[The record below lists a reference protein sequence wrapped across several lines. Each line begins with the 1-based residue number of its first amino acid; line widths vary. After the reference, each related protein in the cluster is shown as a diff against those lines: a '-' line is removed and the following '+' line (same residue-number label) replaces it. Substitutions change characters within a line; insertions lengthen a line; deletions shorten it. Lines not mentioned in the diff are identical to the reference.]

1 VLTEHLSTA
10 WQDLVATV
18 TGVIPRVVMGV
29 VIAVVLLL
37 AARAI
42 RRLAAVACRRAQIDT
57 LATSLGL
64 TPLVARL
71 GVRQP
76 ASEWIPGLIYAAV
89 LLLFT
94 QTGATVLGLTP
105 IADSIRAFFSYLPNV
120 IAAVGVL
127 LAGSA
132 AAEFAGTAVRRSA
145 EDSGID
151 LAPTLGSM
159 TSGLILFVTGI
170 MALAQLKI
178 DTEMI
183 RIVTICAL
191 GGIALAFGLSLGL
204 GSRDVTRNMIAGFY
218 ARKVLRP
225 GDQVTIGQRTGTLV
239 MITPTQTVLQADGQ
253 QEIAVSNGVFLDSPD
268 GVAFVPTEPG
278 ASGTAFE

>member
-1 VLTEHLSTA
+1 MLTEHLRTA

-18 TGVIPRVVMGV
+18 TGVIPRLVMGV
-29 VIAVVLLL
+29 VIAVVLVL

-42 RRLAAVACRRAQIDT
+42 RRLAAVACRRAQVDT

-64 TPLVARL
+64 SALVARL

-76 ASEWIPGLIYAAV
+76 ASEWIPGLIYAGV

-105 IADSIRAFFSYLPNV
+105 IADSIRAFFGYLPNV
-120 IAAVGVL
+120 IAAIGVL

-132 AAEFAGTAVRRSA
+132 AADFAGTAVRRSA

-170 MALAQLKI
+170 MALAQLRI

-225 GDQVTIGQRTGTLV
+225 GDRVTIGQRTGTLV
-239 MITPTQTVLQADGQ
+239 MITPTQTVLQADDR
-253 QEIAVSNGVFLDSPD
+253 QEEVAVSNAVFLDGPD
-268 GVAFVPTEPG
+268 GVAFVPAEPG
-278 ASGTAFE
+278 ARE

>member
-1 VLTEHLSTA
+1 MVTEHLQTA
-10 WQDLVATV
+10 WQDLVAAV
-18 TGVIPRVVMGV
+18 TGGLPRLVLGV
-29 VIAVVLLL
+29 AIAVVLVL
-37 AARAI
+37 AAKAI
-42 RRLAAVACRRAQIDT
+42 RRVAGAACRRVQVDALADT
-57 LATSLGL
+57 LGL
-64 TPLVARL
+64 TALVGRL

-76 ASEWIPGLIYAAV
+76 ASEWIPALTYTGV

-105 IADSIRAFFSYLPNV
+105 IADSIRAFFAYLPNV
-120 IAAVGVL
+120 IAAIGVL

-170 MALAQLKI
+170 MALAQLRI

-191 GGIALAFGLSLGL
+191 GGIALAFGLSIGL
-204 GSRDVTRNMIAGFY
+204 GSRDVTRNMLAGFY

-225 GDQVTIGQRTGTLV
+225 GDRVTIGGRTGTLV
-239 MITPTQTVLQADGQ
+239 MITPTQTVIEGADRE
-253 QEIAVSNGVFLDSPD
+253 EIAVSNGVYLDSASS
-268 GVAFVPTEPG
+268 VAFVAADAPPG
-278 ASGTAFE
+278 ERG

>member
-1 VLTEHLSTA
+1 MLTEHLWTA

-18 TGVIPRVVMGV
+18 TGVIPRLVMGV
-29 VIAVVLLL
+29 VIAIALLL

-42 RRLAAVACRRAQIDT
+42 RRVAAVACRRAQIDT

-159 TSGLILFVTGI
+159 ASGLILFVTGI

-239 MITPTQTVLQADGQ
+239 MITPTQTVLQGDGA
-253 QEIAVSNGVFLDSPD
+253 QEIAVSNGVFLDSTD
-268 GVAFVPTEPG
+268 GVAFVPAEPG
-278 ASGTAFE
+278 AGGTAFE

>member
-1 VLTEHLSTA
+1 LS
-10 WQDLVATV
+10 
-18 TGVIPRVVMGV
+18 
-29 VIAVVLLL
+29 
-37 AARAI
+37 
-42 RRLAAVACRRAQIDT
+42 
-57 LATSLGL
+57 
-64 TPLVARL
+64 
-71 GVRQP
+71 
-76 ASEWIPGLIYAAV
+76 
-89 LLLFT
+89 
-94 QTGATVLGLTP
+94 P
-105 IADSIRAFFSYLPNV
+105 IADSIRAFFAYLPNV
-120 IAAVGVL
+120 IAAIGVL

-159 TSGLILFVTGI
+159 ASGLILFVTGI

-183 RIVTICAL
+183 RIVTVCAL

-225 GDQVTIGQRTGTLV
+225 GDTVTIGERTGTLV
-239 MITPTQTVLQADGQ
+239 MITPTQTVIQGPAA
-253 QEIAVSNGVFLDSPD
+253 QEVAVSNGIFLDSAA
-268 GVAFVPTEPG
+268 GVAYTPAEPR
-278 ASGTAFE
+278 AD